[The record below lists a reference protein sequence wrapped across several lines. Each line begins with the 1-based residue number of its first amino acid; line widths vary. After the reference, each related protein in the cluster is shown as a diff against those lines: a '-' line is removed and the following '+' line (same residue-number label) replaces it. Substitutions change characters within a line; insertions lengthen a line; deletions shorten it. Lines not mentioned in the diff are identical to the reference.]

1 MVKII
6 KSYITNTQRRFFS
19 RILIGTPPWLAAKL
33 QDLRKVGIVKHT
45 LPEGHFTMGN
55 VGNSK

>member
-1 MVKII
+1 MVRII

-33 QDLRKVGIVKHT
+33 HDLRKVGIESSTPSQKDIS
-45 LPEGHFTMGN
+45 LWAM
-55 VGNSK
+55 